1 MITVEKRDGREVPFD
16 RERIAVAVNKALY
29 DTGAP
34 DKAKADKL
42 ALDIENDLTEAKIAR
57 IGIKAIETR
66 VEDKLMEISRD
77 AARSYIEFRHGRD
90 LKRAAEKRNREVFD
104 LLNDQNDY
112 ITREN
117 SNKNSK
123 IISTKR
129 DYMAG
134 ITSKEIAENII
145 FDRDLIE
152 AHKAGIIHIHDM
164 DYISM
169 PMHNCFSKRTAFVT
183 KDGVRRFSDFKDG
196 DKVTVLDMYGD
207 WRKAT
212 VHCYGRKQMQKII
225 LTDGEEERHVTCTPD
240 HRWITD
246 RETVTIHLSEG
257 MGLYPMCEKACEKT
271 GRASHKWKVKEI
283 RETRVEEAWC
293 VEEPET
299 HTFTLSGEVVT
310 GNCSVWNLDDMLQNG
325 TVMSEVAITKPKS
338 LATAV
343 TLTTQI
349 VLQVASSQYGG
360 QTFSI
365 AHLAPFVRISKE
377 KHLKEVRSELE
388 GLNVPEQKIEEI
400 ASKRLDKEIKDAV
413 QTLQY
418 QLVSCAVSNGQA
430 PFVSVFMWVNENPEY
445 RDETVMLIKEILK
458 QRRAGIPNRQG
469 VPVSIAFP
477 KLLYV
482 LDETNTYEG
491 QPYFWLTRDYAAPCT
506 AERMVPDY
514 ISAKKMMEYKG
525 DVFGCMGCVD
535 GKSVIRYRIPLGD
548 RFIEYHE
555 SFEKAWRRLSEIF
568 PVSTQKNGRDH
579 YINTP
584 GVEIYDSK
592 EGFVAQKRIIR
603 NTQSDWVVVRFNDG
617 TVIDATADHP
627 FVVGGKVVR
636 ADHVREGD
644 RMSGDRER
652 TVDVVYAHEER
663 KYAYDVT
670 TESEHFEVNGVY
682 SHNCRSFLTPDDFS
696 DRIGNIANAGNYDGK
711 HKYYGRFN
719 QGVCT
724 LNLPDVALS
733 AKGDKKEF
741 WKLLDERIDM
751 CFRVLMTRH
760 KTLLGTKSDVA
771 PILWQNGA
779 LARLKPGEKIDPLLF
794 DGYST
799 ISLGYVGLY
808 ECSMVMTGKS
818 NTTPEGKQFSLDV
831 LKYLTE
837 RCAQKRAETNIAFS
851 LYGTPE
857 ENTTD
862 KFAKGLKRRFGFVEG
877 ATDHDYVTN
886 SYHVNPAEE
895 IDAFSKL
902 RLEGEYQRYS
912 QGGMISY
919 VEVPNMTKNIPALI
933 KIIQCIYENTMY
945 GEVNTRSDYCQKCGF
960 HGEMLM
966 DENYDFYCPNC
977 GNRDYSTMNIT
988 RRVCGYLSS
997 NFPVSHG
1004 RGADL
1009 ASRVLHI
1016 SNR

>member
-1 MITVEKRDGREVPFD
+1 MITVEKRDGREVSFD
-16 RERIAVAVNKALY
+16 KERIAQAVNKALR
-29 DTGAP
+29 DAGAP
-34 DKAKADKL
+34 NKGLADEIADGVEK
-42 ALDIENDLTEAKIAR
+42 DLTEANIKR

-66 VEDKLMEISRD
+66 VEDKLMDVNRD
-77 AARSYIEFRHGRD
+77 AARSYIEFRHGKD
-90 LKRAAEKRNREVFD
+90 LRRAAEKRNSEVFD
-104 LLNDQNDY
+104 LLNNKNDY
-112 ITREN
+112 LTREN
-117 SNKNSK
+117 SNKNSE

-152 AHKAGIIHIHDM
+152 AHKKGIIHIHDM

-169 PMHNCFSKRTAFVT
+169 PMHNCFSKRTAFIT
-183 KDGVRRFSDFKDG
+183 KEGVRRFSDFNDG
-196 DKVTVLDMYGD
+196 DRVTVLDMYGD
-207 WRKAT
+207 WREAT
-212 VHCYGRKQMQKII
+212 VHCYGRRQMQKVI
-225 LTDGEEERHVTCTPD
+225 LKDGESERHVTCTPD

-246 RETVTIHLSEG
+246 RETVTIHLQEG
-257 MGLYPMCEKACEKT
+257 MGLYPMCEKACKKT
-271 GRASHKWKVKEI
+271 GRPSHRWKVAEI
-283 RETRVEEAWC
+283 RETRIEEAWC

-310 GNCSVWNLDDMLQNG
+310 GNCSVWNLDDMLENG
-325 TVMSEVAITKPKS
+325 TVMSGIAITKPKS

-343 TLTTQI
+343 TLATQI
-349 VLQVASSQYGG
+349 VIQIASSQNGG
-360 QTFSI
+360 QTFSV
-365 AHLAPFVRISKE
+365 AHLAPFVRMSKE
-377 KHLKEVRSELE
+377 KHLKAVINELK
-388 GLNVPEQKIEEI
+388 GLGVSDEKMNEI
-400 ASKRLDKEIKDAV
+400 AERRLDKEIRDAV

-430 PFVSVFMWVNENPEY
+430 PFVSLFMWINEKPEY
-445 RDETVMLIKEILK
+445 RKETVMLIKEILK
-458 QRRAGIPNRQG
+458 QRRAGIPNKQG

-491 QPYFWLTRDYAAPCT
+491 QPYFWLTRDYAVPCT

-514 ISAKKMMEYKG
+514 ISAKKMKEYKG

-535 GKSVIRYRIPLGD
+535 GKSVIQYSLPTGNKTTVYR
-548 RFIEYHE
+548 ET
-555 SFEKAWRRLSEIF
+555 FEQAWNRLAKVY
-568 PVSTQKNGRDH
+568 PVSTQKNGMDL
-579 YINTP
+579 YMNTP
-584 GVEIYDSK
+584 GVKILDSK
-592 EGFVAQKRIIR
+592 EGYVPQKRIIR
-603 NTQSDWVVVRFNDG
+603 NTQSEWVEVRFDDG

-627 FVVGGKVVR
+627 FVTFNNGYEVKR
-636 ADHVREGD
+636 ADEVREGD
-644 RMSGDRER
+644 IMHGVHER
-652 TVDVVYAHEER
+652 AVEMTYRHEHT

-670 TESEHFEVNGVY
+670 TESGHFEVNGVY
-682 SHNCRSFLTPDDFS
+682 SHNCRSFLTTDDFS
-696 DRIGNIANAGNYDGK
+696 ERVGNIANAGNYDGR

-733 AKGDKKEF
+733 AKGDMKAF
-741 WKLLDERIDM
+741 WRILDERVDL

-760 KTLLGTKSDVA
+760 KTLLGTKSDIA

-779 LARLKPGEKIDPLLF
+779 LARLEPGEKIDPLLF
-794 DGYST
+794 NGYST

-818 NTTPEGKQFSLDV
+818 NTTPEGRKFATDV
-831 LKYLTE
+831 LRYLSE
-837 RCAQKRAETNIAFS
+837 RCEKKRRETNIAFS

-862 KFAKGLKRRFGFVEG
+862 KFAKSLKRRFGLVKG
-877 ATDHDYVTN
+877 VTDHDYVTN

-902 RLEGEYQRYS
+902 RLEGEFQRYS

-933 KIIQCIYENTMY
+933 KIIQCIYESTMY
-945 GEVNTRSDYCQKCGF
+945 GEVNTRSDYCQRCGF
-960 HGEMLM
+960 KGEMLM
-966 DENYDFYCPNC
+966 DNNYDFYCPNC
-977 GNRDYSTMNIT
+977 GNRDYHTMNIT

-1004 RGADL
+1004 RAADL
-1009 ASRVLHI
+1009 YSRVLHI
-1016 SNR
+1016 